1 MFLSA
6 RHKPLRMEALKY
18 SVVDKDT
25 GKEIPNVIWANDET
39 GRYRQELVDDTGRL
53 IVENGKVKS
62 DYSPSQ
68 VTGLL
73 GNIPRVCNP
82 RLNMLIDA
90 L

>member
-6 RHKPLRMEALKY
+6 RHGPLQMEALKY
-18 SVVDKDT
+18 VVIDKDT
-25 GKEIPNVIWANDET
+25 GEKIPHVVWANDKT
-39 GRYRQELVDDTGRL
+39 GRYRQELVDNTGRL